1 MNQVRKISQWNQGF
15 TLIEMLIVMFV
26 IGVLI
31 LLFAPNL
38 SNHSKDITSRG
49 DEAIVEVVK
58 TQIELYKLNNDGVT
72 PNEQEMV
79 PDYLTQKQW
88 DKYQEVIT
96 KGGDK

>member
-1 MNQVRKISQWNQGF
+1 MTEVKKLSKWNQAF

-38 SNHSKDITSRG
+38 SNHSNDIASRG

-58 TQIELYKLNNDGVT
+58 TQMELYKLNNDGVT
-72 PNEQEMV
+72 PNEQQLV

-88 DKYQEVIT
+88 DKYQEVINA
-96 KGGDK
+96 GG